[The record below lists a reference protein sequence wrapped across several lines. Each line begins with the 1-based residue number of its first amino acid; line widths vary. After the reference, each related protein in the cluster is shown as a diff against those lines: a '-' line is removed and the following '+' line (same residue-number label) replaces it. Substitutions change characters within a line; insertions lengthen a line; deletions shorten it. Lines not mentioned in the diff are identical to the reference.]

1 MSSKALTNYQYGI
14 HGRNAVWASF
24 FVLGITGMAW
34 IPRIPEIK
42 TSLGL
47 SDGQFGLLLLASTF
61 GAVPGAQLSGR
72 VVHMFSSKIVV
83 RIAGVTLPLGV
94 SIMGI
99 AHNVPTLALG
109 LFFCG
114 FSVAFM
120 DVALNSQAI
129 AIEQHTQGRWMSTF
143 HGLWSIG
150 AFCAALVGGLVA
162 NFVSP
167 KVNLLVMSALSF
179 LSYLYIT
186 RYLLP
191 PELDGHG
198 GEEGSQTSSKVSFR
212 GKEAMIL
219 WGIGFGLICALVP
232 EGGAY
237 DWSGILLRDHMNIG
251 KGTNAAAA
259 TVFSLTMIVSRLL
272 GDKFFEMWGHVKTV
286 KYGALFGGGIW
297 GLSILVGVPLA
308 HSNHML
314 SLVIVCIGFG
324 AAGFGIGPFFPAFN
338 LAAASIPGV
347 APSVGL
353 ARIGLIAIA
362 SYFAGPTIIGG
373 ISQLTSLPIAF
384 AFPVLLMMGA
394 ALQTRFIK
402 VKRLT
407 TEN

>member
-1 MSSKALTNYQYGI
+1 MSSKTLSNYEHGI
-14 HGRNAVWASF
+14 HARNAVWASF
-24 FVLGITGMAW
+24 FALGITGMAW
-34 IPRIPEIK
+34 VPRIPEIK
-42 TSLGL
+42 SQLGL
-47 SDGQFGLLLLASTF
+47 SDGQFGLLLIASTI
-61 GAVPGAQLSGR
+61 GAIPGAQLSGR
-72 VVHMFSSKIVV
+72 IVHMFSSKIVV

-99 AHNVPTLALG
+99 AENVPSLAVG

-114 FSVAFM
+114 FSVSFM

-129 AIEQHTQGRWMSTF
+129 AIEEHTQGRWMSTF

-150 AFCAALVGGLVA
+150 AFFAALIGGLIA

-167 KVNLLVMSALSF
+167 KVNLLAMSALCF
-179 LSYLYIT
+179 ISYFFIT
-186 RYLLP
+186 HYLLP
-191 PELDGHG
+191 PDLDGHRG
-198 GEEGSQTSSKVSFR
+198 KEGTETSSKVPLV

-219 WGIGFGLICALVP
+219 WGLGIGLICAMIP

-237 DWSGILLRDHMNIG
+237 DWSGILLQDHMDIG
-251 KGTNAAAA
+251 KGANAAAA
-259 TVFSLTMIVSRLL
+259 VVFSLTMIASRLL
-272 GDKFFEMWGHVKTV
+272 GDKFFALWGHVKTV
-286 KYGALFGGGIW
+286 QYGAIFGGGIW
-297 GLSILVGVPLA
+297 GLSLLIGLPLSQS
-308 HSNHML
+308 HQML

-353 ARIGLIAIA
+353 ARVGLIAIA
-362 SYFAGPTIIGG
+362 SYFVGPTLIGG

-384 AFPVLLMMGA
+384 AFPVLLMIGA

-402 VKRLT
+402 VNRLS
-407 TEN
+407 TEK

>member
-1 MSSKALTNYQYGI
+1 MSSKTLSNYEHGI
-14 HGRNAVWASF
+14 HARNAVWASF
-24 FVLGITGMAW
+24 FALGITGMAW
-34 IPRIPEIK
+34 VPRIPEIK
-42 TSLGL
+42 SQLGL
-47 SDGQFGLLLLASTF
+47 SDGQFGLLLVASTI
-61 GAVPGAQLSGR
+61 GAIPGAQLSGR
-72 VVHMFSSKIVV
+72 IVHMFSSKIVV

-99 AHNVPTLALG
+99 AENVPTLAVG

-114 FSVAFM
+114 FSVSFM

-129 AIEQHTQGRWMSTF
+129 AIEEHTQGRWMSTF

-150 AFCAALVGGLVA
+150 AFFAALIGGLIA

-167 KVNLLVMSALSF
+167 KVNLLAMSALCF
-179 LSYLYIT
+179 ISYFFIT
-186 RYLLP
+186 HYLLP
-191 PELDGHG
+191 PDLDGHRG
-198 GEEGSQTSSKVSFR
+198 KEGTETSSKVPLV

-219 WGIGFGLICALVP
+219 WGLGIGLICAMIP

-237 DWSGILLRDHMNIG
+237 DWSGILLQDHMDIG
-251 KGTNAAAA
+251 KGANAAAA
-259 TVFSLTMIVSRLL
+259 VVFSLTMIASRLL
-272 GDKFFEMWGHVKTV
+272 GDKFFALWGHVKTV
-286 KYGALFGGGIW
+286 QYGAIFGGGIW
-297 GLSILVGVPLA
+297 GLSLLIGLPLSQS
-308 HSNHML
+308 HQLL

-353 ARIGLIAIA
+353 ARVGLIAIA
-362 SYFAGPTIIGG
+362 SYFVGPTLIGG

-384 AFPVLLMMGA
+384 AFPVLLMIGA

-402 VKRLT
+402 VNRLS
-407 TEN
+407 TEK

>member
-308 HSNHML
+308 HSHHML

>member
-83 RIAGVTLPLGV
+83 QIAGVTLPLGV

-308 HSNHML
+308 HSHHML

>member
-1 MSSKALTNYQYGI
+1 MSSKTLTKYEYGI

-42 TSLGL
+42 SSLGL
-47 SDGQFGLLLLASTF
+47 SDGQFGLLLIAGTI
-61 GAVPGAQLSGR
+61 GAIPGAQLSGR
-72 VVHMFSSKIVV
+72 IVHMFSSKIVV

-99 AHNVPTLALG
+99 AESVPILALG
-109 LFFCG
+109 LFICG
-114 FSVAFM
+114 FSVSFM

-129 AIEQHTQGRWMSTF
+129 AIEEHTQGRWMSTF

-150 AFCAALVGGLVA
+150 AFFAALIGGLIA

-167 KVNLLVMSALSF
+167 KVNLLVMSGLCF
-179 LSYLYIT
+179 LSYFFIT
-186 RYLLP
+186 HYLLP
-191 PELDGHG
+191 PDLDKHR
-198 GEEGSQTSSKVSFR
+198 GEEGTETSSKVALV

-219 WGIGFGLICALVP
+219 WGLGIGLICAMIP

-237 DWSGILLRDHMNIG
+237 DWSGILLQDHMDIG
-251 KGTNAAAA
+251 KGANAAAA
-259 TVFSLTMIVSRLL
+259 VVFSLAMIVSRLL
-272 GDKFFEMWGHVKTV
+272 GDKFFALWGHVKTV
-286 KYGALFGGGIW
+286 QYGAIFGGGIW
-297 GLSILVGVPLA
+297 GLSLLIGLPLSQS
-308 HSNHML
+308 HQKL

-353 ARIGLIAIA
+353 ARVGLIAIG
-362 SYFAGPTIIGG
+362 SYFVGPTMIGG

-394 ALQTRFIK
+394 AFQTRFIK
-402 VKRLT
+402 VNRLSS
-407 TEN
+407 EK

>member
-1 MSSKALTNYQYGI
+1 MSSKTLSNYEHGI
-14 HGRNAVWASF
+14 HARNAVWASF
-24 FVLGITGMAW
+24 FALGITGMAW
-34 IPRIPEIK
+34 VPRIPEIK
-42 TSLGL
+42 SQLGL
-47 SDGQFGLLLLASTF
+47 SDGQFGLLLVASTI
-61 GAVPGAQLSGR
+61 GAIPGAQLSGR
-72 VVHMFSSKIVV
+72 IVHMFSSKIVV

-99 AHNVPTLALG
+99 AENVPSLAVG

-114 FSVAFM
+114 FSVSFM

-129 AIEQHTQGRWMSTF
+129 AIEEHTQGRWMSTF

-150 AFCAALVGGLVA
+150 AFFAALIGGLIA

-167 KVNLLVMSALSF
+167 KVNLLAMSALCF
-179 LSYLYIT
+179 ISYFFIT
-186 RYLLP
+186 HYLLP
-191 PELDGHG
+191 PDLDGHRG
-198 GEEGSQTSSKVSFR
+198 KEGTETSSKVPLV

-219 WGIGFGLICALVP
+219 WGLGIGLICAMIP

-237 DWSGILLRDHMNIG
+237 DWSGILLQDHMDIG
-251 KGTNAAAA
+251 KGANAAAA
-259 TVFSLTMIVSRLL
+259 VVFSLTMIASRLL
-272 GDKFFEMWGHVKTV
+272 GDKFFALWGHVKTV
-286 KYGALFGGGIW
+286 QYGAIFGGGIW
-297 GLSILVGVPLA
+297 GLSLLIGLPLSQS
-308 HSNHML
+308 HQLL

-353 ARIGLIAIA
+353 ARVGLIAIA
-362 SYFAGPTIIGG
+362 SYFVGPTLIGG

-384 AFPVLLMMGA
+384 AFPVLLMIGA

-402 VKRLT
+402 VNRLS
-407 TEN
+407 TEK

>member
-1 MSSKALTNYQYGI
+1 MSSKTLSNYEHGI
-14 HGRNAVWASF
+14 HARNAVWASF
-24 FVLGITGMAW
+24 FALGITGMAW
-34 IPRIPEIK
+34 VPRIPEIK
-42 TSLGL
+42 SQLGL
-47 SDGQFGLLLLASTF
+47 SDGQFGLLLIASTI
-61 GAVPGAQLSGR
+61 GAIPGAQLSGR
-72 VVHMFSSKIVV
+72 IVHMFSSKIVV

-99 AHNVPTLALG
+99 AQNVPTLAVG

-114 FSVAFM
+114 FSVSFM

-129 AIEQHTQGRWMSTF
+129 AIEEHTQGRWMSTF

-150 AFCAALVGGLVA
+150 AFFAALIGGLIA

-167 KVNLLVMSALSF
+167 KVNLLVMSALCF
-179 LSYLYIT
+179 ISYFFIT
-186 RYLLP
+186 HYLLP
-191 PELDGHG
+191 PDLDGHRG
-198 GEEGSQTSSKVSFR
+198 KEGTETSSKVPLV

-219 WGIGFGLICALVP
+219 WGLGIGLICAMIP

-237 DWSGILLRDHMNIG
+237 DWSGILLQDHMDIG
-251 KGTNAAAA
+251 KGANAAAA
-259 TVFSLTMIVSRLL
+259 VVFSLTMIASRLL
-272 GDKFFEMWGHVKTV
+272 GDKFFALWGHVKTV
-286 KYGALFGGGIW
+286 QYGAIFGGGIW
-297 GLSILVGVPLA
+297 GLSLLIGLPLSQS
-308 HSNHML
+308 HQLL

-353 ARIGLIAIA
+353 ARVGLIAIA
-362 SYFAGPTIIGG
+362 SYFVGPTLIGG

-384 AFPVLLMMGA
+384 AFPVLLMIGA

-402 VKRLT
+402 VNRLS
-407 TEN
+407 TEK